1 MKKNNT
7 ARVLT
12 LILSIFVIAALPKEA
27 IRRTIYFFRA
37 SGFGVRQLEFY
48 LQVGMTEFLICLL
61 FAVMIIVFFVTLF
74 KLIFSPAETKTNGL
88 NQPRKETKTA
98 EAHTGTSRSSRSS
111 QAGRTG
117 AEKNGGDRYLAQ
129 LDSFLESGLVT
140 GEEYQQLKERY
151 KKSNRKG

>member
-74 KLIFSPAETKTNGL
+74 KLIFSPAETKTDGL
-88 NQPRKETKTA
+88 NQPRKETKTHA
-98 EAHTGTSRSSRSS
+98 AHPGTSRSS
-111 QAGRTG
+111 QAGRAG
-117 AEKNGGDRYLAQ
+117 AVKDGEDRYLAQ